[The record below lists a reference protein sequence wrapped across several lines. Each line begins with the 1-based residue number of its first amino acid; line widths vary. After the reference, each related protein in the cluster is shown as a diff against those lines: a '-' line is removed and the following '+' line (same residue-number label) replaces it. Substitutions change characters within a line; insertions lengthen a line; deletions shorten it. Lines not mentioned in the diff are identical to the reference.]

1 MRLSPWIL
9 LVLLVTPSLAV
20 EQKLPPLRDGSVVSG
35 PGTFQHEGELEIR
48 GHVTLKNLTLDLHG
62 PIRVAKDATL
72 ELDGVK
78 ILVSDPPGASNG
90 VSGLRCEGPAR
101 VVVRNSTMEPLGT
114 AHPMWGLQG
123 EVEVDNFQTKN
134 AEFHFNQVRAKLNRL
149 KIFELEISRGSD
161 VVANHLELV
170 FLSTHTGEDDH
181 LQVDGIPADKEF
193 SRTLNLGSGAKAEL
207 HDVRLELF
215 LVYVHGKSSAQ
226 LSHIG
231 RAQLAFFPQCQG
243 SFHLPI
249 GVQGSQDKPAVFPAE
264 GASNCPFR
272 IAMNEVNVDTWDVY
286 TGGNADLTF
295 TDSVIDELILNGHAK
310 VKVRNSELYADW
322 LGVSDDAQLNVES
335 STVGALRLAA
345 KRPDLATS
353 QARIGGRARALFSK
367 VRFDCGVVASGQAQ
381 VEINA
386 ATRPPQ
392 YLRTSDTATI
402 RVDGTVMNPG
412 SKN

>member
-1 MRLSPWIL
+1 
-9 LVLLVTPSLAV
+9 
-20 EQKLPPLRDGSVVSG
+20 
-35 PGTFQHEGELEIR
+35 
-48 GHVTLKNLTLDLHG
+48 LTLDIRG
-62 PIRVAKDATL
+62 PIRVAKDATF

-78 ILVSDPPGASNG
+78 ILVSDPLGAQNG
-90 VSGLRCEGPAR
+90 TSGLRCEGPAR
-101 VVVRNSTMEPLGT
+101 VLVRNSTMEPVGS

-134 AEFHFNQVRAKLNRL
+134 SEFHFNQVRAKLDRL

-161 VVANHLELV
+161 VVAKHLELV
-170 FLSTHTGEDDH
+170 FFSTHTGDDDR
-181 LQVDGIPADKEF
+181 LQIDGIPADKPF

-207 HDVRLELF
+207 HDATVELF
-215 LVYVHGKSSAQ
+215 LVYVHGKSAVE

-231 RAQLAFFPQCQG
+231 RAQLAFFPQCRG
-243 SFHLPI
+243 SFRLPI
-249 GVQGSQDKPAVFPAE
+249 GVQGTKDKPAAFPEA

-272 IAMNEVNVDTWDVY
+272 IAMNDVNVDTWDVY
-286 TGGNADLTF
+286 TGGDADLTF

-310 VKVRNSELYADW
+310 VNVWNSELYADW

-335 STVGALRLAA
+335 STVGALRLAV

-353 QARIGGRARALFSK
+353 QARIGGRARAVFSK

-381 VEINA
+381 VEING
-386 ATRPPQ
+386 ATIPPQ
-392 YLRTSDTATI
+392 YVRRADNATV
-402 RVDGTVMNPG
+402 RVDGVVAD